1 METRKY
7 ELSFWLTSNL
17 NESEAEAVFN
27 EITKKIESFGG
38 QIIDTQI
45 PQLKPLSYKIKK
57 ETNGYFGF
65 IHFSGSGNELSDL
78 EKETQLNDKILRFII
93 VRIKDSKKRP
103 KLRKIKHPFFLK
115 SQQIAHQGEMP
126 VPPSQDGSASPFA
139 SLRGRSGSQGGSTL
153 VSREEMSLE
162 ELDEKLN
169 EILKE

>member
-27 EITKKIESFGG
+27 EITKKIESLGG
-38 QIIDTQI
+38 QIINTQI

-65 IHFSGSGNELSDL
+65 IYFSGCENKLSDL
-78 EKETQLNDKILRFII
+78 QKETQSNDKILRFII
-93 VRIKDSKKRP
+93 VRIKDSKKRSKP
-103 KLRKIKHPFFLK
+103 RKIKRPFLFK
-115 SQQIAHQGEMP
+115 SQQISHQEEATAS
-126 VPPSQDGSASPFA
+126 PSQGKPAS
-139 SLRGRSGSQGGSTL
+139 

>member
-27 EITKKIESFGG
+27 EITKKIESLGG
-38 QIIDTQI
+38 QIINTQI

-65 IHFSGSGNELSDL
+65 IHFSGGEDKLSDL
-78 EKETQLNDKILRFII
+78 RKETQLNDKILRFII
-93 VRIKDSKKRP
+93 VRIRDSKKRP
-103 KLRKIKHPFFLK
+103 KSREVKHSFMFK
-115 SQQIAHQGEMP
+115 SRQISHQEK
-126 VPPSQDGSASPFA
+126 AIISP
-139 SLRGRSGSQGGSTL
+139 SQGGSVHPMDEST
-153 VSREEMSLE
+153 REEMSLE

>member
-17 NESEAEAVFN
+17 NESEAEIVFN
-27 EITKKIESFGG
+27 EIAKKIESLGG
-38 QIIDTQI
+38 QIINTQI

-65 IHFSGSGNELSDL
+65 IHFSSSENKLSDL
-78 EKETQLNDKILRFII
+78 EKEMQLNDKILRSII
-93 VRIKDSKKRP
+93 VRIRDSKQRP
-103 KLRKIKHPFFLK
+103 KPREVKHPFLFK
-115 SQQIAHQGEMP
+115 SRQISHQEEAI
-126 VPPSQDGSASPFA
+126 ASP
-139 SLRGRSGSQGGSTL
+139 SQGGPTS

-169 EILKE
+169 EILKQIQIKEKD

>member
-27 EITKKIESFGG
+27 EIAKKIESLGG
-38 QIIDTQI
+38 QIINTQI

-65 IHFSGSGNELSDL
+65 IHFSGSENKLSDL
-78 EKETQLNDKILRFII
+78 EKETQLNDKILRSII
-93 VRIKDSKKRP
+93 VRIRDSKQRP
-103 KLRKIKHPFFLK
+103 KPREVKHSFMFK
-115 SQQIAHQGEMP
+115 SQQISHQEKATASS
-126 VPPSQDGSASPFA
+126 SQ
-139 SLRGRSGSQGGSTL
+139 SGPTS

>member
-27 EITKKIESFGG
+27 EIAKKIESLGG
-38 QIIDTQI
+38 QIINTQI
-45 PQLKPLSYKIKK
+45 PQLKPMSYKIKK

-65 IHFSGSGNELSDL
+65 IHFSGGEDKVSDL

-93 VRIKDSKKRP
+93 VRIRDSKQRP
-103 KLRKIKHPFFLK
+103 KPREVKHPFLFK
-115 SQQIAHQGEMP
+115 PRQIFHQEKAI
-126 VPPSQDGSASPFA
+126 ASP
-139 SLRGRSGSQGGSTL
+139 SQGGSVHPADGSTK
-153 VSREEMSLE
+153 EEMSLE

>member
-27 EITKKIESFGG
+27 GITKNIESLGG

-45 PQLKPLSYKIKK
+45 PQLKPLSYRIRK

-65 IHFSGSGNELSDL
+65 IHFFGGEDKLSNL
-78 EKETQLNDKILRFII
+78 IKETQLNDKILRFII
-93 VRIKDSKKRP
+93 LRIRDSKQRP
-103 KLRKIKHPFFLK
+103 KPREIKHPFMFK
-115 SQQIAHQGEMP
+115 SRQISHQEKAT
-126 VPPSQDGSASPFA
+126 ASP
-139 SLRGRSGSQGGSTL
+139 GQNGMVHPTGGST
-153 VSREEMSLE
+153 REEISLE

>member
-17 NESEAEAVFN
+17 NESEAEAIFN
-27 EITKKIESFGG
+27 EIAKKIESLGG
-38 QIIDTQI
+38 KIIDTQI

-65 IHFSGSGNELSDL
+65 IHFSGGEDKLSDL
-78 EKETQLNDKILRFII
+78 RKETQLNDKILRFII
-93 VRIKDSKKRP
+93 VRIRDSKQRP
-103 KLRKIKHPFFLK
+103 KSREVKHSFMFK
-115 SQQIAHQGEMP
+115 SRQISHQGKAI
-126 VPPSQDGSASPFA
+126 VSP
-139 SLRGRSGSQGGSTL
+139 SQGGSVHPVDEST
-153 VSREEMSLE
+153 REEMSLE

>member
-27 EITKKIESFGG
+27 EIAKKIESWGG
-38 QIIDTQI
+38 QIINTQI

-65 IHFSGSGNELSDL
+65 IQFSSSENKLSDL

-93 VRIKDSKKRP
+93 VRIRDVKPRLKPREM
-103 KLRKIKHPFFLK
+103 KHSFLFK
-115 SQQIAHQGEMP
+115 SRQISPQGEATSS
-126 VPPSQDGSASPFA
+126 PSQAGPARPAGGPASI
-139 SLRGRSGSQGGSTL
+139 
-153 VSREEMSLE
+153 SREEMSLE

>member
-17 NESEAEAVFN
+17 NESEAETVFN
-27 EITKKIESFGG
+27 EIAKKIESFGG
-38 QIIDTQI
+38 QIINTQI

-65 IHFSGSGNELSDL
+65 IHFSGGENKLGDL

-93 VRIKDSKKRP
+93 VRIRDSKQRP
-103 KLRKIKHPFFLK
+103 KPREVKHSFLFK
-115 SQQIAHQGEMP
+115 SRQISHQEKAI
-126 VPPSQDGSASPFA
+126 ASP
-139 SLRGRSGSQGGSTL
+139 SQGGST
-153 VSREEMSLE
+153 REEMSLE

>member
-17 NESEAEAVFN
+17 NEPEAEAVFN
-27 EITKKIESFGG
+27 EITKKVESLGG

-65 IHFSGSGNELSDL
+65 IHFSGSGNELNNL

-93 VRIKDSKKRP
+93 IRIKDSKKRLKP
-103 KLRKIKHPFFLK
+103 RKIKYPSFLK
-115 SQQIAHQGEMP
+115 SPQTSHQGE
-126 VPPSQDGSASPFA
+126 VTVSPSQ
-139 SLRGRSGSQGGSTL
+139 GRPDALSQSGPTS

>member
-27 EITKKIESFGG
+27 EITKKIESLGG
-38 QIIDTQI
+38 QIINTQI

-65 IHFSGSGNELSDL
+65 IYFSGGENKLSDL
-78 EKETQLNDKILRFII
+78 QKETQLNDKILRFII
-93 VRIKDSKKRP
+93 IRIKDSKQKP
-103 KLRKIKHPFFLK
+103 KPRKIKHPFFFK
-115 SQQIAHQGEMP
+115 SQQISHQEEATAF
-126 VPPSQDGSASPFA
+126 PSQGKPVSP
-139 SLRGRSGSQGGSTL
+139 SQSGPAL

-162 ELDEKLN
+162 ELDERLN